1 MGKGK
6 RKNTTPYVEE
16 PDSDENFQYI
26 AGYTEG
32 GVPFGITW
40 EEAELIEEQE
50 KQKASMQNDEVK
62 NCENPVDLIQLIDAF
77 DAQSDYLFFY
87 VNRTSGEIRSLMEPD
102 EPEQDDE
109 SGFDRSVIE
118 SDEYIPLPSRWEIN
132 RYEILKQ
139 FISSLESSKMK
150 EVLAHA
156 TKGKGAFGRFHTA
169 IHTYKI
175 QDQWY
180 KYLKDRLHEKAIEW
194 CHQNKL
200 AYK

>member
-1 MGKGK
+1 MGKNK
-6 RKNTTPYVEE
+6 KKNTPLYIDE
-16 PDSDENFQYI
+16 PESDENFQYI

-50 KQKASMQNDEVK
+50 KQKASMQNEEVK

-109 SGFDRSVIE
+109 SGFDRSIIE
-118 SDEYIPLPSRWEIN
+118 SDEYVPLPSPVGN
-132 RYEILKQ
+132 KQ
-139 FISSLESSKMK
+139 
-150 EVLAHA
+150 V
-156 TKGKGAFGRFHTA
+156 
-169 IHTYKI
+169 
-175 QDQWY
+175 
-180 KYLKDRLHEKAIEW
+180 
-194 CHQNKL
+194 
-200 AYK
+200 